1 MGKVAAVYNLIPE
14 SPEVPP
20 EQVMKAVPTQV
31 PQGVEVNNMVVKP
44 FAFGLKIIE
53 VTCIMDDTSGIIERL
68 EEALKGIPQVQSV
81 DSVTITLI

>member
-1 MGKVAAVYNLIPE
+1 MGKVAAVYNVIPE

-20 EQVMKAVPTQV
+20 EEVMKAIPKAL
-31 PQGVEVNNMVVKP
+31 PKGVEVNNMVVKP

-53 VTCIMDDTSGIIERL
+53 VTCVMDDVSGIIEEL
-68 EEALKGIPQVQSV
+68 ETALKSVPQVQSV

>member
-1 MGKVAAVYNLIPE
+1 MGKVAAVYNVIPE

-20 EQVMKAVPTQV
+20 EEVMKAIPKAL

-53 VTCIMDDTSGIIERL
+53 VTCVMDDTQGIIEKL
-68 EEALKGIPQVQSV
+68 EEALKSVPQVQSV

>member
-1 MGKVAAVYNLIPE
+1 MGKVAAVYNMIPE

-20 EQVMKAVPTQV
+20 EEVMKAIPQV
-31 PQGVEVNNMVVKP
+31 LPQGVQINNMVVKP

-53 VTCIMDDTSGIIERL
+53 VTCVMDDVSGIIDKL
-68 EEALKGIPQVQSV
+68 EEALKTVPQVQSV